1 MESSR
6 RNSRETKVGLLTI
19 GGSAPIVVQSMCST
33 DTRDITAT
41 VRQIK
46 QLEKVGCELVRVA
59 VPDFQAAGCLGSIK
73 KKINLPLAADIHF
86 DYRLALAAIEQGV
99 DKLRINPGN
108 IGSKE
113 KVKLIAAACQKKK
126 IPIRIGVN
134 AGSLKTLHPNL
145 PDTKNVGQGF
155 SLANHQENF
164 TPDQRAKKMVASAL
178 EQIRLLESLNFFEII
193 ISLKASDIPT
203 TLSAYRLM
211 AAQCAYPLHL
221 GVTEAGTLFSGTIKS
236 AVGMAIL
243 LSEGI
248 GDTIR
253 VSLTAEPTEEIKVGY
268 EILKALKL
276 RSFGP
281 EIISCPTCGRCQIN
295 LIKIVQKLEKEIAKL
310 LPNPALFPPLKI
322 AVMGCVVN
330 GPGEA
335 READIGIAGG
345 RGEGLFLKKGKT
357 AGKIPEKLW
366 VPVLLKEIKKFYKIG
381 Q

>member
-19 GGSAPIVVQSMCST
+19 GGSAPIIVQSMCST

-59 VPDFQAAGCLGSIK
+59 VPDFQAAGCLGAIK

-113 KVKLIAAACQKKK
+113 KVKLIVAACQKKK

-134 AGSLKTLHPNL
+134 AGSLKVLHSAA
-145 PDTKNVGQGF
+145 V
-155 SLANHQENF
+155 SF
-164 TPDQRAKKMVASAL
+164 TPEQRAEKMAASAL

-193 ISLKASDIPT
+193 VSLKASDIPT

-211 AAQCAYPLHL
+211 AAQCVYPLHL

-253 VSLTAEPTEEIKVGY
+253 VSLTAEPAEEIKVGY

-295 LIKIVQKLEKEIAKL
+295 LIKIVQKLEEEIAKL

-366 VPVLLKEIKKFYKIG
+366 VPTLLKEIKKFYRLN
-381 Q
+381 